1 MKFKTKSFQPFI
13 LSWYLE
19 FILDLAFGICGFRR
33 YGIAVYPKKKK
44 VEEEKMRK
52 IVIVAWGFLA
62 AILFILP
69 FQECIAGVVIEQ
81 VVKDRDGNASN
92 VFLYFSDY
100 QLRTDHQEGGLSTI
114 MDLKGDQLIMIDHRS
129 KSYVETK
136 FSQWEGEV
144 SKRLKKESPGIKPKA
159 RKIVVKRA
167 GENAII
173 NGFQT
178 EKIQIWADGELM
190 EENWVTRDAD
200 MGEFEKVMEKV
211 AQGLSKEFRSET
223 KEGQEIYEKLKPYG
237 FPILVKDY
245 AITYGLGAVNVL
257 EVKKLERKDLKE
269 DIFLPPPGYRRVI
282 PELPKK

>member
-1 MKFKTKSFQPFI
+1 MKKRV
-13 LSWYLE
+13 LS
-19 FILDLAFGICGFRR
+19 C
-33 YGIAVYPKKKK
+33 
-44 VEEEKMRK
+44 
-52 IVIVAWGFLA
+52 WGLMMVF
-62 AILFILP
+62 LFILP

-81 VVKDRDGNASN
+81 VVKDRDGKGSA
-92 VFLYFSDY
+92 VFIYFSDQ
-100 QLRTDHQEGGLSTI
+100 QLRTDHQEGGLTTI
-114 MDLKGDQLIMIDHRS
+114 MDLKGDRLIMIDHRS
-129 KSYVETK
+129 KTYVETK
-136 FSQWEGEV
+136 FSQWEKEV
-144 SKRLKKESPGIKPKA
+144 SKRLKKESPGIEPKA

-190 EENWVTRDAD
+190 EENWVTRDVD

-223 KEGQEIYEKLKPYG
+223 KEGQDIYEKVKPYG
-237 FPILVKDY
+237 FPILVKDHT
-245 AITYGLGAVNVL
+245 ITYGLGAVNVL
-257 EVKKLERKDLKE
+257 EVKKIERKDLKE